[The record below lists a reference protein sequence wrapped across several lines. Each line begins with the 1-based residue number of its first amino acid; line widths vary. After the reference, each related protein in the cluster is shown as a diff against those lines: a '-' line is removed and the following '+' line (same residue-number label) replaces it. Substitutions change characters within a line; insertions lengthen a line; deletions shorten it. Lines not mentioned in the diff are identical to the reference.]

1 MEYLGCLPF
10 TQATRMEILCIN
22 ICLLNL
28 TRRENDP
35 PQSVSKS
42 AEQTKK
48 SAKIDS
54 PQIKAHISE
63 ASKTERREPFDFLTG
78 VSGFLM

>member
-1 MEYLGCLPF
+1 MEYLRCLPF
-10 TQATRMEILCIN
+10 TQATQMEILCIN
-22 ICLLNL
+22 ILLINL
-28 TRRENDP
+28 TWWENDP

-54 PQIKAHISE
+54 PQITAHI
-63 ASKTERREPFDFLTG
+63 FW
-78 VSGFLM
+78 GF